1 MPHNKQHIAIKNKG
15 KKGLLFLALLLSI
28 FTFSG
33 VANIA
38 QQNNTRTQSE
48 LVLPSTRLTKNTVSY
63 TRIAGNRHNKQYLFL
78 SQRLQFAIATAIFN
92 QAVATRQIQQSTPA
106 VPKQQPFLQI
116 HNHIPKA
123 TEPPHQA

>member
-1 MPHNKQHIAIKNKG
+1 LLRRKQHIAIKNKG
-15 KKGLLFLALLLSI
+15 KKGLLFLALLLSL

-38 QQNNTRTQSE
+38 KQNNTRTQSE
-48 LVLPSTRLTKNTVSY
+48 LVLPSIRLTKNTVSY
-63 TRIAGNRHNKQYLFL
+63 ARIAGSRHNKQYLFL

-92 QAVATRQIQQSTPA
+92 RDVATRHIQQSIPA
-106 VPKQQPFLQI
+106 VPKQRPFLQI